1 MWEMFPGVLFRW
13 MVSNFNQC
21 CFQCYDDT
29 FIQYLRSKISSHEH
43 LNVLT
48 FYKLNKSIT
57 HNFRLISVYK
67 YYVEV
72 LLKFFPLLIFYVYEL
87 LGKKFLCFYG
97 QDIFRT
103 NSMVKKNNF
112 YIFQMSLIHWNMP
125 SFVLRFVC
133 RCSNVLVVIFPYT
146 IHLKAVQHEIQLK
159 DLSVLVHMCILTVFS
174 VESDLSFIRHVILAS

>member
-103 NSMVKKNNF
+103 NSMVKKITFIF
-112 YIFQMSLIHWNMP
+112 YKCHWFIGICQALCWDLCADVQMCLLLFSLTPSISKQYNMRY
-125 SFVLRFVC
+125 SC
-133 RCSNVLVVIFPYT
+133 RICLC
-146 IHLKAVQHEIQLK
+146 
-159 DLSVLVHMCILTVFS
+159 LSTCVYWLFS
-174 VESDLSFIRHVILAS
+174 Q